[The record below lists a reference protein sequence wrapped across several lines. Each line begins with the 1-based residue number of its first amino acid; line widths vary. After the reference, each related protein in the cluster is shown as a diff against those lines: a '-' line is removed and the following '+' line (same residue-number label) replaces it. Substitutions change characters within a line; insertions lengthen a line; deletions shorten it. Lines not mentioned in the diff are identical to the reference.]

1 MATLIALS
9 VLSNPGPCDILAEA
23 GNACVAAH
31 STVRALYAQYNGPLY
46 RVIRP
51 NNVSMNVSV
60 LESGSFADIA
70 AHDKFCAAGD
80 CVIANIFDQSPHR
93 NHLGQR
99 ISDGVVHKMVNASKH
114 KISVTGGVEAYGMW
128 FDPGHGYHVDY
139 TSGVAKGND
148 PESIYAVMSGTHFNG
163 RCCFDCAP
171 SQDSNY
177 WAALRVM
184 VPIRVR

>member
-1 MATLIALS
+1 MR
-9 VLSNPGPCDILAEA
+9 
-23 GNACVAAH
+23 ACV
-31 STVRALYAQYNGPLY
+31 RACVLIISAWIAP
-46 RVIRP
+46 RTRKVARP
-51 NNVSMNVSV
+51 NNETADIGV
-60 LESGSFADIA
+60 LEAGGFADVA

-80 CVIANIFDQSPHR
+80 CVIKLIYDQSPQG

-99 ISDGVVHKMVNASKH
+99 ITCVPGQGCVTHKMVNASKH
-114 KISVTGGVEAYGMW
+114 RIRVRGGGAVYGMW

-171 SQDSNY
+171 SQDLNY